1 MMMRHLAVFAI
12 WGFGRELTVKLVGR
26 KGINMVRIGGIT
38 KRMSLVRKKAIFTH
52 QTRICLGVSMGRV
65 RRMAGRLWSGTGGV
79 LRGGRPSLL
88 RGTVRSVLG
97 ESLRAR
103 VGGYFQHAALVS

>member
-1 MMMRHLAVFAI
+1 MMRHLAVFAI

-26 KGINMVRIGGIT
+26 KGINMVGIGGIT

-65 RRMAGRLWSGTGGV
+65 RRIAGSFWSGTGGV
-79 LRGGRPSLL
+79 LRGERQSLL
-88 RGTVRSVLG
+88 RGPLRSILA
-97 ESLRAR
+97 ETLRAR
-103 VGGYFQHAALVS
+103 VHRYFPMAALVS